1 MSAARRNIRNY
12 LALAKC
18 PTGSSARG
26 GRFEAAQSEDDGT
39 LRVTGHHTGPGVSEF
54 FGDSI
59 TSYYWAYVI
68 AEDRIAILFTLP
80 GSASLAGLWVV
91 VFGGKAGR
99 RARACIR
106 SGAWPLYQDVRR

>member
-1 MSAARRNIRNY
+1 M
-12 LALAKC
+12 
-18 PTGSSARG
+18 
-26 GRFEAAQSEDDGT
+26 
-39 LRVTGHHTGPGVSEF
+39 TGHHTGPGVSEF

-106 SGAWPLYQDVRR
+106 SGAWPPLPRCPAMTVGPEMRAVTSVRGLALLRSARWAGGHAVLVGTG